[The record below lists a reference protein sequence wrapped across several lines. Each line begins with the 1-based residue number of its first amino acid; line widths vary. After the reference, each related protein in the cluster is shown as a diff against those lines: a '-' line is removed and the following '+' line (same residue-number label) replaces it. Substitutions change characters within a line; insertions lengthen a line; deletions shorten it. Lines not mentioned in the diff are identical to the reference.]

1 MLSVS
6 CRADDELTPPARL
19 AAAGK
24 RLDTMLQ
31 AVSQVR
37 TALDRFYAT
46 LNDEQKAQF
55 EAIGPRRTSFADRA
69 DMMQRRGRRYS
80 AARDSG
86 CDPGLLSGITRCR
99 TKGPLMTA
107 NPVLWNLSESGVA
120 TVTLNRPEVNNAYD
134 AGLIN
139 GVLAAM
145 DELGKKPNLRVVVL
159 KGNGKHFQAGADLKW
174 INGVRPKSAADN
186 EAVSR
191 ATFEAVQRLNTL
203 PIPTVALVQ
212 GGCFGGG
219 TGVISACDVVIAADN
234 ALFSITE
241 VRWGLTAA
249 IIIPQL
255 CDAIGVRQV
264 RRYALTGERFGAADA
279 RRIGLVHEV
288 VPLAELEAAGA
299 KVVEQL
305 LANGPQAM
313 AETKAL
319 ALESS
324 FGGMSVDDDAY
335 ARLVRMHS
343 DRRQTK
349 GGVGGVG
356 VVRGKAGREVG
367 GGREVSSSV
376 APTRLRQQ

>member
-1 MLSVS
+1 MS
-6 CRADDELTPPARL
+6 
-19 AAAGK
+19 
-24 RLDTMLQ
+24 
-31 AVSQVR
+31 
-37 TALDRFYAT
+37 
-46 LNDEQKAQF
+46 
-55 EAIGPRRTSFADRA
+55 
-69 DMMQRRGRRYS
+69 
-80 AARDSG
+80 
-86 CDPGLLSGITRCR
+86 
-99 TKGPLMTA
+99 A
-107 NPVLWNLSESGVA
+107 NPVLWDLDARGVA

-134 AGLIN
+134 GALIQ

-159 KGNGKHFQAGADLKW
+159 KGNGRHFQAGADLKW
-174 INGVRPKSAADN
+174 INSVRPQSAAEN
-186 EAVSR
+186 EVASQ
-191 ATFEAVQRLNTL
+191 ATFEAVQRLNRL
-203 PIPTVALVQ
+203 PIPTMALVQ

-234 ALFSITE
+234 AMFSITE

-264 RRYALTGERFGAADA
+264 RRYALTGERFGADDA

-305 LANGPQAM
+305 LANAPDAL

-324 FGGMSVDDDAY
+324 FGGMAVDDAAY
-335 ARLVRMHS
+335 KRLVKLHS
-343 DRRQTK
+343 AKRQTREAAEGLASFAEK
-349 GGVGGVG
+349 RAGNW
-356 VVRGKAGREVG
+356 GKV
-367 GGREVSSSV
+367 
-376 APTRLRQQ
+376 